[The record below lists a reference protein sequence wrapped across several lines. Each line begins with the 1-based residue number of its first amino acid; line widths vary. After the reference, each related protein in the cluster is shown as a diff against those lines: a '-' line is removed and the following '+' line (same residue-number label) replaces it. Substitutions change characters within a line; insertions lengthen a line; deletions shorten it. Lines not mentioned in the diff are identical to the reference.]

1 MGIVGGEKMKT
12 CNDYREM
19 LYLDVYGEGAQ
30 AFRPGFEEHLK
41 ICSMCR
47 AERDEL
53 RHLIGTLR
61 LRLPCPSLSTES
73 AGELSRSVMKILREE
88 SISREG
94 KWSRLRPFIPVLA
107 AASLLIAALGW
118 FEFGASEKALS
129 PPRSVSK
136 INSEEQLIFKDFDV
150 INNMELLEDM
160 ETIRKVVKAVDSGD
174 NNNLLIKRNIY
185 VRMCV

>member
-1 MGIVGGEKMKT
+1 MTVLIEGGEKMKL

-30 AFRPGFEEHLK
+30 AFRAGFEEHLK
-41 ICSMCR
+41 ICSICR

-61 LRLPCPSLSTES
+61 LRLPCPSLSPES
-73 AGELSRSVMKILREE
+73 AGELSRSVMKILRKE

-94 KWSRLRPFIPVLA
+94 KRSRLRPFIPVLA

-118 FEFGASEKALS
+118 FEFRASDKAL
-129 PPRSVSK
+129 SVSK

-160 ETIRKVVKAVDSGD
+160 ETIKKVVNAVDSGD

-185 VRMCV
+185 VRKYV

>member
-1 MGIVGGEKMKT
+1 MGEKMKT

-30 AFRPGFEEHLK
+30 TFRPGFEEHLK

-61 LRLPCPSLSTES
+61 LRLPCPSLSPES
-73 AGELSRSVMKILREE
+73 AGKLARSVMGTLREE
-88 SISREG
+88 AVSRD
-94 KWSRLRPFIPVLA
+94 KKRIRHPFIPLLA

-118 FEFGASEKALS
+118 FEFGASDKALS
-129 PPRSVSK
+129 PTRSVSK

-160 ETIRKVVKAVDSGD
+160 ETIRKVVNAVDSGD

-185 VRMCV
+185 VRKYV